1 MWENKNVYGNVC
13 GNFPQTFYFPTF
25 LPKNK
30 TVYGNFPID
39 ICAKECGKIKMSME
53 MSMETF
59 PRHFYFPTFLPKN
72 KNVCGNFPF
81 TLVGRNVG
89 K

>member
-30 TVYGNFPID
+30 NVYGNFPID
-39 ICAKECGKIKMSME
+39 ICGKIKISLEMSIETFHRHSFLKIKMSME
-53 MSMETF
+53 SS
-59 PRHFYFPTFLPKN
+59 P
-72 KNVCGNFPF
+72 
-81 TLVGRNVG
+81 
-89 K
+89 